1 MACTR
6 PLAMCAVMLVL
17 GSCASDPDFLSEST
31 LQHAKA
37 IDTPPA
43 PVTTRTVSHREDIP
57 APAAAVALPS
67 WNVAAAVK
75 PGAAS
80 DPPLSPTNLFERVSP
95 SVYGVKVVLEAG
107 SKAAASYGSAV
118 AVSQREAI
126 TNCHVISQ
134 GKLITLSNGT
144 AALPAEVSAADR
156 RSDRCYL
163 KVISGTL
170 EPVIGIRDFDG
181 LAVGETVYTI
191 GSPKGLDRTFG
202 QGLLSG
208 LRKME
213 GVEYVQVT
221 APVSEGSSGGG
232 LFDDRGNLIGIT
244 TFTVRNFQRISTS
257 PLRRLLE
264 CQVTLDTSASM

>member
-1 MACTR
+1 MVA
-6 PLAMCAVMLVL
+6 LA
-17 GSCASDPDFLSEST
+17 GCASDPDFLSERAM
-31 LQHAKA
+31 QHAKA

-43 PVTTRTVSHREDIP
+43 PVKIKAVSHREDSTAP
-57 APAAAVALPS
+57 APPVALPS
-67 WNVAAAVK
+67 WKVAAAIK
-75 PGAAS
+75 AGAAS
-80 DPPLSPTNLFERVSP
+80 NTALSPTNLFEKVSP
-95 SVYGVKVVLEAG
+95 AVYGVKVEQEAG
-107 SKAAASYGSAV
+107 SKVAASYGSAV
-118 AVSQREAI
+118 AVSQSEAI
-126 TNCHVISQ
+126 TNCHVISH

-144 AALPAEVSAADR
+144 VTLPAEVSAADR

-191 GSPKGLDRTFG
+191 GSPRGLERTLG

-213 GVEYVQVT
+213 GVEYVQIT

-244 TFTVRNFQRISTS
+244 TFTVRDSQNLNFAIA
-257 PLRRLLE
+257 
-264 CQVTLDTSASM
+264 ASEYWNTK

>member
-6 PLAMCAVMLVL
+6 PLAMCAVVL
-17 GSCASDPDFLSEST
+17 ALASCASDPDFLSEHAV
-31 LQHAKA
+31 QHARA
-37 IDTPPA
+37 LDTPPA
-43 PVTTRTVSHREDIP
+43 PVKTKTVSHREDIP
-57 APAAAVALPS
+57 VPAAAVALPS
-67 WNVAAAVK
+67 WRVATAAK
-75 PGAAS
+75 PRAAS

-95 SVYGVKVVLEAG
+95 SVYGVKAVLEAG
-107 SKAAASYGSAV
+107 SKVAASYGSAV
-118 AVSQREAI
+118 AISQREAI

-134 GKLITLSNGT
+134 SKIITLSNGT
-144 AALPAEVSAADR
+144 ATLPAEVSAADR

-163 KVISGTL
+163 KVLSGTL
-170 EPVIGIRDFDG
+170 QPVIGIRDFDG

-191 GSPKGLDRTFG
+191 GSPKGLDRTLG

-213 GVEYVQVT
+213 GVEYVQIT

-244 TFTVRNFQRISTS
+244 TFTVRDSQSLNFAIA
-257 PLRRLLE
+257 
-264 CQVTLDTSASM
+264 ASEYWNAK